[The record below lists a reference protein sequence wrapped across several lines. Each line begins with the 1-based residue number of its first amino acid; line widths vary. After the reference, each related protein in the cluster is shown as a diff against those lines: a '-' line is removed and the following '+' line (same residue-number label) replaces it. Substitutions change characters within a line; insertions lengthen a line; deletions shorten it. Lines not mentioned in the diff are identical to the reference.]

1 MKRKYLI
8 PEVIQTSAMDCGPA
22 ALKSLFAGFGL
33 YLSYGRLREACQTDV
48 DGTSLDTLEWL
59 AGQLG
64 LGMRQRLLPADL
76 LLLNGAAALP
86 AVVVVRLPDGGTH
99 LVVLWRA
106 HGRWL
111 QIMDPAGGRLWVRRQ
126 EFLASLYEHQQAVDE
141 ADWRSWAMSEEFT
154 TLLHERLA
162 RFKVDMPLWPD
173 RALLDAALRL
183 GETLMEA
190 GELRCGEPA
199 REFLAHCLAH
209 REEIPERFFMAS
221 RDEGSPEQRLI
232 KGAVLLSVTERKD
245 AAAQI
250 PPSLARVL
258 SEPPPRI
265 WQPIWQAVK
274 PCGRGVLLALCLA
287 IIAAAA
293 GTVLEALVFR
303 GLFDVS
309 RHLPSPAERLMVMGA
324 TLALLAAVLL
334 LDLGGS
340 FGLMRLGRQ
349 IELALRVMFARKVP
363 RLNDAYFQSRL
374 LSDMAFRA
382 HWLQLAR
389 QLPEIA
395 GHCLHLGATMIFTA
409 AAIMLFYPGSAAW
422 VMLALLAAC
431 GTPWFF
437 YPAAA
442 ERDLRCKE
450 LSASLGCFY
459 LDSLR
464 GSRAIQA
471 HGAESALQ
479 RAQGLQLCDWATA
492 AFRRQALHVR
502 CNALQS
508 ALSLAC
514 IVAMLRHEIAL
525 GQSPAGLLLLV
536 YWAMSIPALGQ
547 DMAETLRELPSVRST
562 LLRFL
567 ELMGSPEESFE
578 SRPAVADSRGVAVAM
593 HEVEVAVA
601 GRVVLSGVSLQI
613 EPGEH
618 VAVVGAS
625 GAGKSS
631 LIGCLLGWYT
641 PTHGRIEIDGEL
653 LGAESLAALRRQT
666 AWIDPQVHL
675 FNATLFSNMTYG
687 NEPRASDA
695 MGSVVETVE
704 LDPLLAK
711 SARGLQTEIGEG
723 GAFLSGG
730 EGQRVRIARAL
741 LRTDVR
747 LAVLDEPVRGLARA
761 QRRTLLAS
769 LRADFAQATLLCVT
783 HDVSDTHDFD
793 RVLVIE
799 GGRLVEDGSPAQ
811 LAMRQDSRYRQ
822 LLAAEQELHGGLWQH
837 RDWRRLC
844 MVDGMLKAGAMEE
857 A

>member
-1 MKRKYLI
+1 MKRRFLI

-22 ALKSLFAGFGL
+22 ALKSLFAGFDI

-76 LLLNGAAALP
+76 LLLNSAAALP
-86 AVVVVRLPDGGTH
+86 AVIVVRMPDGGAH

-126 EFLASLYEHQQAVDE
+126 EFLASLYEHQQEVDE
-141 ADWRSWAMSEEFT
+141 VDWQSWSMSEEFAA
-154 TLLHERLA
+154 LLQERLG
-162 RFKVDMPLWPD
+162 RFKVDMPLWAD
-173 RALLDAALRL
+173 RALMDAALRL
-183 GETLMEA
+183 GEALMEA
-190 GELRCGEPA
+190 GELRSGEPA
-199 REFLAHCLAH
+199 RRFLSQCLAH
-209 REEIPERFFMAS
+209 HEEIPERFFMA
-221 RDEGSPEQRLI
+221 RMVAGRPAQRLI
-232 KGAVLLSVTERKD
+232 RGAVLLSVTECRD
-245 AAAQI
+245 AEAQI

-258 SEPPPRI
+258 SEPPPEV
-265 WQPIWQAVK
+265 WQPIWQAMK
-274 PCGRGVLLALCLA
+274 PCGRGVLTAICLA

-293 GTVLEALVFR
+293 GTVVESLVFR

-309 RHLPSPAERLMVMGA
+309 RHLPSPAERLTVLGA

-340 FGLMRLGRQ
+340 IGLLRLGRQ

-389 QLPEIA
+389 QLPEIV

-409 AAIMLFYPGSAAW
+409 AAIMLFYPGCAAW
-422 VMLALLAAC
+422 VVLALLAAC

-450 LSASLGCFY
+450 LSASLASFN

-471 HGAESALQ
+471 HGAESAVK
-479 RAQGLQLCDWATA
+479 RAQGSQLRDWALA
-492 AFRRQALHVR
+492 SFRRQALYVR
-502 CNALQS
+502 SNALQS

-514 IVAMLRHEIAL
+514 IVAMVRHEVAS
-525 GQSPAGLLLLV
+525 GHGPAGLLLLV

-567 ELMGSPEESFE
+567 ELMGSPEESCGTHL
-578 SRPAVADSRGVAVAM
+578 SAANTRGVTVDM
-593 HEVEVAVA
+593 HEVEVAMA
-601 GRVVLSGVSLQI
+601 GRIVLSGVSLHI

-618 VAVVGAS
+618 VAIVGAS

-631 LIGCLLGWYT
+631 LIGCLLGWHA
-641 PTHGRIEIDGEL
+641 PTHGRIEIDGDL
-653 LGAESLAALRRQT
+653 LDAQSVISLRRRT

-687 NEPRASDA
+687 NEARAIEA
-695 MGSVVETVE
+695 LASVVETVE

-711 SARGLQTEIGEG
+711 SMRGLQTEIGEG

-741 LRTDVR
+741 LRAEVG

-769 LRADFAQATLLCVT
+769 LRKDFSQATLLCVT
-783 HDVSDTHDFD
+783 HDVGDISDFD

-799 GGRLVEDGSPAQ
+799 GGRLVEDGTPAQ

-822 LLAAEQELHGGLWQH
+822 LLAAEQELHRGLWRH
-837 RDWRRLC
+837 REWRRLC
-844 MVDGMLKAGAMEE
+844 MVDGTLQAGAMEE